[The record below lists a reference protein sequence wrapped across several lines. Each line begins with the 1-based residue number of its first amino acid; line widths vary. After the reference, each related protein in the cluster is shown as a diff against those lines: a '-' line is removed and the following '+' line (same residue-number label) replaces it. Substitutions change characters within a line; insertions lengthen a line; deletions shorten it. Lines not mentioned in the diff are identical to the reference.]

1 MDNLKQFN
9 TMASDENWRTPN
21 FRQNVVTKIEEVI
34 QRSGMQVARNSSEM
48 ENHVFSKAKTREE
61 YMNMVAKL
69 ILHVREMSQPKQN
82 PGAPNM
88 QGPNQNQPG
97 PNPQVQAQQG
107 QTPQAPNAQ
116 GGMNPDPIN
125 ALQNLAS
132 QGSRNQMMNMGSQG
146 QMQQQGVLGPNPGMG
161 GMQQQMGQQGPIVS
175 QGGPQAQTATNLLQ
189 TLTQRPQMNMQQL
202 QNKLGGGMGMV
213 PNQGQMG
220 NNMGMGGMGNPMG
233 SQLQSQLA
241 GPGMQGQIM
250 PNMSMQNNMS
260 VPMSAANSMGGQ
272 MGGPCNQVGGMGGQ
286 MTPNSMQGQMP
297 GQMVGNMSN
306 NQIVGL
312 NMLHMQGRVQPK
324 PEVVGG
330 MLGAAYGQRAPAP
343 SQFLRQSP
351 SPSAP
356 SPNMG
361 GPSPVSMGVM
371 GGAGVGGGPM
381 PSPLS
386 GLGGL
391 GACGGSP
398 SPSAPPQHIAHH
410 VAQQQRGVGMGMV
423 ASPSSSLNTPVG
435 GGVASPGGEEAAY
448 REKVRQLSKYIEPL
462 RRMVHRMMSEGE
474 NVEKLTKMK
483 NLLEILQSPNKRMP
497 LETLIKCEV
506 VLEKLDFKR
515 SEGVV
520 VGLPPGK
527 EPIYNPLLEVVNNCL
542 QSPLAN
548 HTLKRTFGS
557 TLDALN
563 GPEIKNL
570 PPPHKVQKVEEPT
583 MDIPDVL
590 QGEIAR
596 LDSRFKVSLETMQL
610 SGGTGAISLIA
621 QLDDARLPCVPAVHV
636 TVPRDYPAHSPAR
649 MRTTRRRDTTP
660 PDSFLAR
667 VERAMDARCAR
678 SVTRGC
684 SATRDRAA
692 RLPGALARQDA
703 DHQAAGHHA
712 PRLVPGARGAGHGRA
727 MCEVS
732 DPRVQRHT

>member
-9 TMASDENWRTPN
+9 TMASDDNWRTPS
-21 FRQNVVTKIEEVI
+21 FRQTVVTKIEEVI

-82 PGAPNM
+82 QGAPNM

-97 PNPQVQAQQG
+97 PNPQVQTQPGQAQ
-107 QTPQAPNAQ
+107 QAPNAQ
-116 GGMNPDPIN
+116 SGMNPDPIN

-189 TLTQRPQMNMQQL
+189 TLTQRPQMNIQL
-202 QNKLGGGMGMV
+202 QNKLSSGMGMV

-272 MGGPCNQVGGMGGQ
+272 MGGPCNQVGGMGAQ
-286 MTPNSMQGQMP
+286 MAPNSMQGQMP
-297 GQMVGNMSN
+297 GQMVGNMGN

-312 NMLHMQGRVQPK
+312 NMLHMQGRVQNK

-330 MLGAAYGQRAPAP
+330 MLGAGYAQARGPAP
-343 SQFLRQSP
+343 NQFLRQSP

-371 GGAGVGGGPM
+371 GGGGVGVGVGGGPM

-386 GLGGL
+386 GLGAL

-398 SPSAPPQHIAHH
+398 SPSAPPQHMAHH
-410 VAQQQRGVGMGMV
+410 HAQQQRGVGMGMV
-423 ASPSSSLNTPVG
+423 ASPSSSLNTPVGG

-610 SGGTGAISLIA
+610 SGGSGAISLLA
-621 QLDDARLPCVPAVHV
+621 QLDDARLPCVPGVHV
-636 TVPRDYPAHSPAR
+636 AVPRDYPRRAPAR
-649 MRTTRRRDTTP
+649 LRAPAPAAAARRPAAAHHAPATAEQS
-660 PDSFLAR
+660 SFLAR
-667 VERAMDARCAR
+667 VEQAMDARCAR
-678 SVTRGC
+678 LPKRCSVGQLLDAWEMSVRQACAPSPT
-684 SATRDRAA
+684 AYT
-692 RLPGALARQDA
+692 PVPAL
-703 DHQAAGHHA
+703 G
-712 PRLVPGARGAGHGRA
+712 L
-727 MCEVS
+727 
-732 DPRVQRHT
+732 